1 MLTKTYGRIV
11 NMITCEVLNNI
22 VPIGFRGNPSD
33 GATVVPIW
41 IGTGFIVRE
50 RLKDTT
56 RLYLITNKH
65 VVQQRTEI
73 LVRLR
78 DVQGTPAC
86 SDGTVVLY
94 DPNGARFSAHPN
106 PNVDIVAISID
117 SRVQKN
123 GHLGFD
129 LDSEVMTLQDMKEQG
144 AGEGDVIY
152 SLGFPMGIVNVKHSY
167 PICRMGC
174 ISSISSAYDGLNPI
188 DFIVDAQSFPG
199 NSGGPIVIKSQQ
211 QTDATKVKLIGVLC
225 AYIPYQE
232 VLISQQ
238 TQKARSTME
247 ENSGLTIVHPVDR
260 ILDVVR
266 LESAR
271 IDMVLCNRSPN
282 L

>member
-1 MLTKTYGRIV
+1 
-11 NMITCEVLNNI
+11 MITCDVLNNI

-33 GATVVPIW
+33 GATVVPSW
-41 IGTGFIVRE
+41 IGTGFLVRE
-50 RLKDTT
+50 KIKDIP

-78 DVQGTPAC
+78 DSQGTPMC

-117 SRVQKN
+117 SRVQKS
-123 GHLGFD
+123 GRLGFN
-129 LDSEVMTLQDMKEQG
+129 LGSEMMTLQEMKSSG
-144 AGEGDVIY
+144 VGEGDVVY

-174 ISSISSAYDGLNPI
+174 ISSIASAYDGLNPI
-188 DFIVDAQSFPG
+188 DYIVDAQSFPG
-199 NSGGPIVIKSQQ
+199 NSGGPVVIQEKTSDDSIK
-211 QTDATKVKLIGVLC
+211 TKLIGVLC

-238 TQKARSTME
+238 TQRARSTME

-271 IDMVLCNRSPN
+271 LDMLWSNKSPN